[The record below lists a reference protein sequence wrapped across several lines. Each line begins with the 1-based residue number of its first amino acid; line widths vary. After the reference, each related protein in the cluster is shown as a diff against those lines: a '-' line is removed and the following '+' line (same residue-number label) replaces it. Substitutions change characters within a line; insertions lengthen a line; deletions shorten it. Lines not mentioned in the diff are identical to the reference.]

1 MKAIDE
7 LVKDIVVLLGQYFN
21 ANLDNDEI
29 YELLENAVYCFIGDT
44 EYDLIAW
51 QEEQNGQK
59 VTKEYVKNV

>member
-7 LVKDIVVLLGQYFN
+7 LVMNIVDLLGKYFN

-29 YELLENAVYCFIGDT
+29 YELLENAVYSFIGDT

-51 QEEQNGQK
+51 QEEQ
-59 VTKEYVKNV
+59 E